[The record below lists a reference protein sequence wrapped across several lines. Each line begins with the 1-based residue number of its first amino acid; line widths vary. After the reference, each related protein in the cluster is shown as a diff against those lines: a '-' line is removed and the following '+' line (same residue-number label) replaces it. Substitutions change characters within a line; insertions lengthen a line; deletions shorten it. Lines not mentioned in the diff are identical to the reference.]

1 MAIGTESAT
10 RYIVSPSES
19 SVRVEARSTLH
30 TVRATGS
37 GLTGYVTAGWNA
49 DGSLGTTPQPAVHVE
64 FPIDQVASG
73 NAIQDREMRKL
84 VDAARFPKVAA
95 DLRSLELLSP
105 PSRYKASGE
114 ITFAGRARAY
124 DGEVTITGDPESVTI
139 DGELPVDIR
148 DFGLKPPSLVILKVD
163 PVLRIRLRLVA
174 RRAA

>member
-1 MAIGTESAT
+1 M
-10 RYIVSPSES
+10 
-19 SVRVEARSTLH
+19 
-30 TVRATGS
+30 
-37 GLTGYVTAGWNA
+37 
-49 DGSLGTTPQPAVHVE
+49 HVE

-105 PSRYKASGE
+105 PNRYKASGE
-114 ITFAGRARAY
+114 ITFAGRARGY
-124 DGEVTITGDPESVTI
+124 DGEVTIAGDSERVTI

-174 RRAA
+174 RKAA